1 MPGLSIVYGTDLI
14 KESLSSLEHH
24 SNIIVRKDI
33 LGKETFVVRSGFEGY
48 PFFKYTNNH
57 FSAFIEGIIYN
68 LPDNEIKDGISKIA
82 SSYLEKLDY
91 KNEINKF
98 VSNCSGEFIVF
109 IHFAQNENCLL
120 FNDQWGRLPFFW
132 SKQDNNLILSRE
144 IKFIL
149 HYIPKIHYD
158 KIALLEH
165 LVLRYSLGNRTIF
178 QDISRLLPGHLIT
191 QKGNRFDIEEVV
203 HLNYELLCLK
213 KRSRKHYAE
222 KASNILHSS
231 TRNGLSKLQCFNSKV
246 VDISGGY
253 DSRAVLAVVS
263 QIDKNVIPLT
273 KDSITGDESSIA
285 ILVAKTCRL
294 KTLLIKPN
302 HDFSSSTMQEILYK
316 TDGFLN
322 GRYATSL
329 YQVAEELVKKLKK
342 PIAEFKGF
350 GGEFL
355 RHPLKT
361 RVYYKN
367 MCDVIYAAVFSNT
380 LIDSVCQC
388 LGLKEKEVKS
398 FWQNFFSSSY
408 KEEKIEDKVMHYYFD
423 YYNLYI
429 GKVEDQHRIHLWPV
443 NPMMSLEW
451 LRFSTTE
458 IPRSQID
465 YKLFEEILFTISPQ
479 IAVNEIPIWDKKSH
493 TQKILDLIENHRTIQ
508 RMLVFPKR
516 IQELKRIV
524 QKRRWKKIAETDSRR
539 KTLIAEIEKLY
550 QNTRTIRDN
559 FDRKSIIQFYQTE
572 FGPNNLSLQLLHSIF
587 LYMNK
592 IEATFSEQM

>member
-1 MPGLSIVYGTDLI
+1 
-14 KESLSSLEHH
+14 
-24 SNIIVRKDI
+24 
-33 LGKETFVVRSGFEGY
+33 
-48 PFFKYTNNH
+48 
-57 FSAFIEGIIYN
+57 
-68 LPDNEIKDGISKIA
+68 
-82 SSYLEKLDY
+82 
-91 KNEINKF
+91 
-98 VSNCSGEFIVF
+98 
-109 IHFAQNENCLL
+109 
-120 FNDQWGRLPFFW
+120 
-132 SKQDNNLILSRE
+132 
-144 IKFIL
+144 
-149 HYIPKIHYD
+149 
-158 KIALLEH
+158 
-165 LVLRYSLGNRTIF
+165 
-178 QDISRLLPGHLIT
+178 
-191 QKGNRFDIEEVV
+191 
-203 HLNYELLCLK
+203 
-213 KRSRKHYAE
+213 
-222 KASNILHSS
+222 
-231 TRNGLSKLQCFNSKV
+231 
-246 VDISGGY
+246 
-253 DSRAVLAVVS
+253 
-263 QIDKNVIPLT
+263 
-273 KDSITGDESSIA
+273 
-285 ILVAKTCRL
+285 
-294 KTLLIKPN
+294 
-302 HDFSSSTMQEILYK
+302 
-316 TDGFLN
+316 
-322 GRYATSL
+322 
-329 YQVAEELVKKLKK
+329 VKKLKE

-367 MCDVIYAAVFSNT
+367 MLDVIYAAVFSNT

-398 FWQNFFSSSY
+398 FWQNFFSSNY
-408 KEEKIEDKVMHYYFD
+408 KEEKIEDKVMHYYFN

-443 NPMMSLEW
+443 NPMMSSEW

-479 IAVNEIPIWDKKSH
+479 IAVKEIPIWDKKSR

-559 FDRKSIIQFYQTE
+559 FDRKSIIQFYQKE
-572 FGPNNLSLQLLHSIF
+572 FGPNNLSVQLLHSIF

-592 IEATFSEQM
+592 IEATFSKQI